1 MNKAYNIFIELTPRK
16 QGRLMNKPTA
26 IVIGAGIG
34 GIATA
39 ARLAKNGYDVTV
51 LEKES
56 TPGGRCNQIV
66 RDGHRF
72 DIGPTLFLMP
82 EVWEETFAALGER
95 MSDHLDLRRI
105 DPTYKVHFEDGLQL
119 ALTSNLGE
127 MQTQLEK
134 VEPTAFTGFL
144 NYIAEGSRHYKLS
157 LEKFVGRN
165 FYNIFEYFSLKNLPL
180 IVQLKALKK
189 HYANVGRF
197 FKDERLKAAFT
208 FQNMYLGLSP
218 YDAPATYSLLQ
229 YTELAEGV
237 WYPMGGMYAGIQ
249 ALVKI
254 AEKLGVKFVYNS
266 PVRKVNV
273 GKHKVESVETA
284 DGRVWTADIFIGN
297 ADLPYSYKELLP
309 DRAEAEKLDKKL
321 YTCSTIMFYWGVD
334 KQYPQI
340 AHHNV
345 FLGGDYK
352 ASFDQIFEDHT
363 LPEVPSFYVHAPART
378 DPAAAPAGQDTLYVL
393 VPVGHLDARTE
404 QDWDAL
410 VQRARETVFARLAK
424 EMGVTDIREHIK
436 FEIVYQPKVWQE
448 RFNLEKG
455 AAFGLSHNF
464 WQVGYLRPHNR
475 HAKYKNLYFAGASTH
490 PGTGLPIVLLSAKL
504 TTERILK
511 EAGTIAV
518 QNMRKAVTSPA

>member
-1 MNKAYNIFIELTPRK
+1 M
-16 QGRLMNKPTA
+16 KPTA

-34 GIATA
+34 GIAAA

-66 RDGHRF
+66 RGGHRF

-95 MSDHLDLRRI
+95 LSDHLDLRRI

-119 ALTSNLGE
+119 QLTSNLGE
-127 MQTQLEK
+127 MQKQLEA

-144 NYIAEGSRHYKLS
+144 AYIAEGAKHYKIS

-165 FYNIFEYFSLKNLPL
+165 FYSIFEYFSLSNLPL
-180 IVQLKALKK
+180 IFQLKALQK
-189 HYANVGRF
+189 HYANTSRF

-237 WYPMGGMYAGIQ
+237 WYPMGGMYAAIQ
-249 ALVKI
+249 ALVKV
-254 AEKLGVKFVYNS
+254 AEKLGVTFVYDA
-266 PVRKVNV
+266 PVKKINV
-273 GKHKVESVETA
+273 GKWNVESVETA
-284 DGRVWTADIFIGN
+284 DGREWIADLFIGN
-297 ADLPYSYKELLP
+297 ADLPYIYKELLP
-309 DRAEAEKLDKKL
+309 DAAPAKKLDEKL

-352 ASFDQIFEDHT
+352 ASFDQIFQDHT

-378 DPAAAPAGQDTLYVL
+378 DPSAAPQGQETLYVL
-393 VPVGHLDARTE
+393 VPVGHLDARSA
-404 QDWDAL
+404 QDWEAL
-410 VQRARETVFARLAK
+410 VNRARETVFDRLAK
-424 EMGVTDIREHIK
+424 EMGVTDLREHIK
-436 FEIVYQPKVWQE
+436 FEIVYQPRVWKE

-511 EAGTIAV
+511 EAKTQKAENRGPKSILSQAKEV
-518 QNMRKAVTSPA
+518 Q